1 MSRLLIIT
9 SPFLV
14 PGFRLAGADAYGA
27 EDPETAEALIS
38 GWLDA
43 GESGLLAVDEGILE
57 TISPEIV
64 ARLRTA
70 ERLPFLAIPGVS
82 ATVSDATRRA
92 RTAQMIRRAAGFHI
106 TFRGE
111 E

>member
-14 PGFRLAGADAYGA
+14 PGFRLAGADAYGV
-27 EDPETAEALIS
+27 EDPETAEALI
-38 GWLDA
+38 GDWLDA
-43 GESGLLAVDEGILE
+43 DESGLLAIDEGILE
-57 TISPEIV
+57 TLSPAII
-64 ARLRTA
+64 ARLQAA

-82 ATVSDATRRA
+82 ATVSEATRRA